1 MTNSISTLSAR
12 SISKSF
18 GDVHALVDVSLDI
31 PAGQSVSVMGPS
43 GSGKSTLLHCLA
55 GILKPDQGDISL
67 GGEPVSLSSD
77 AARSRLRLERMGFV
91 FQDGQLL
98 PELPAVENVALPLLL
113 RGRPRTE
120 AFGRATEWLNRL
132 GLAGLE
138 RRRPGQLF
146 RQGST

>member
-55 GILKPDQGDISL
+55 GILKPT
-67 GGEPVSLSSD
+67 
-77 AARSRLRLERMGFV
+77 F
-91 FQDGQLL
+91 
-98 PELPAVENVALPLLL
+98 
-113 RGRPRTE
+113 E
-120 AFGRATEWLNRL
+120 AWVFGRALVTATAVTALGALYPALRAARL
-132 GLAGLE
+132 SPQEAM
-138 RRRPGQLF
+138 RRE
-146 RQGST
+146 